1 MEDNC
6 VAFDATQL
14 ETTSTTPILS
24 LLLLRES
31 LCPPLLMPVAVAV
44 HFKSRILVL
53 HTCGSASKRDT
64 QRQRKDHLAYYSN
77 RRSKACGVVS
87 WLLLQATFVND
98 GALDW
103 SFVQCLRRSVLFCGG
118 VCFAQAALFEDAPYA
133 RYHLSGLFVSSIARY
148 SCAHLF
154 FFNAVLL
161 CFFLFFPL
169 PVECRAYEDIK
180 SYRHRH
186 IGSRCVIECG

>member
-103 SFVQCLRRSVLFCGG
+103 SFVQCLRRSVLFCG

-154 FFNAVLL
+154 FFLCSSSVLL
-161 CFFLFFPL
+161 SFFPAA
-169 PVECRAYEDIK
+169 CRVVAYEDIK